1 MQHGALHHG
10 ASRHDAASPVIAART
25 LRRHGWLAPLA
36 AVILATGCARAP
48 SPDVAPRT
56 MVADTV
62 WYVSARARVD
72 GIDSQLLADSL
83 EYGFAILTRERVAD
97 PYTDAVDVTIADSVP
112 LSEADFVARLRAR
125 TDAGVAPD
133 DFAVLYVHGYAT
145 SLHEA
150 WTYAAVARVRTG
162 ADAPW
167 IAFAWPSNGSGIAS
181 PRIGALFARAYHDD
195 SAAAASSRPAF
206 VRALR
211 SVIAGTVASRLVLAP
226 HSLGAQVV
234 GESLADDLPLRI
246 TLGATPLR
254 AVAFIAP
261 DVESRRF
268 AKYIVPAVSPLTRR
282 VLLYASSGD
291 RVLAL
296 SRGINKSQRAGLHD
310 GTPLTHDGLET
321 VDVSDGVGAGG
332 WLQRVFGTHHAIRR
346 ASGTLFDL
354 ARVVGAERVPDC
366 RLTLGTATLGGDRIW
381 RLGPAI
387 PRGAAPEQRC
397 AATHP

>member
-1 MQHGALHHG
+1 
-10 ASRHDAASPVIAART
+10 
-25 LRRHGWLAPLA
+25 
-36 AVILATGCARAP
+36 
-48 SPDVAPRT
+48 
-56 MVADTV
+56 
-62 WYVSARARVD
+62 
-72 GIDSQLLADSL
+72 
-83 EYGFAILTRERVAD
+83 
-97 PYTDAVDVTIADSVP
+97 
-112 LSEADFVARLRAR
+112 
-125 TDAGVAPD
+125 
-133 DFAVLYVHGYAT
+133 VLYVHGYAT

-211 SVIAGTVASRLVLAP
+211 SVIAGTGASRLVLAP

-246 TLGATPLR
+246 SLGATPLR

-268 AKYIVPAVSPLTRR
+268 AEYIVPAVSPLTRR

-296 SRGINKSQRAGLHD
+296 SRGINKSAGLHD
-310 GTPLTHDGLET
+310 GTRSHPWGSGRRRLDRA
-321 VDVSDGVGAGG
+321 GAGMAAAG
-332 WLQRVFGTHHAIRR
+332 VFTHHAIHR